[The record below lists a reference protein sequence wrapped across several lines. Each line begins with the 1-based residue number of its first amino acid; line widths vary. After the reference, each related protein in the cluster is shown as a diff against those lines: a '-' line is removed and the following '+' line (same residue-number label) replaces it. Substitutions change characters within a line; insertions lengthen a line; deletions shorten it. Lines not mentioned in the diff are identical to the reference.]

1 MVPDMGLADTELKV
15 VLRIQ
20 ENLEEKKKRKLEIL

>member
-1 MVPDMGLADTELKV
+1 MVPDMGLADMELKV

-20 ENLEEKKKRKLEIL
+20 ENLEEKKIKLEIL